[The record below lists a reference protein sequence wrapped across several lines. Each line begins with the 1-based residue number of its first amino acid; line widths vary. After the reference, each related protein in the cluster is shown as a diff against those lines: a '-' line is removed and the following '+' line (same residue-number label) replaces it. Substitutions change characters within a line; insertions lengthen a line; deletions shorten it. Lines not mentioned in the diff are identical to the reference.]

1 MTLCPEQT
9 QTHPSFLPPFPIP
22 FFISSSCFLPN
33 LYHSCFLFISY
44 TLTPFSNIL
53 FLSPFFPCFISFTY
67 SLPPPFIPSS
77 VRSIR
82 VSLCRLCPSIL
93 ASLLVSLFSSL
104 PSLATFLPPFLLI
117 SSLKFSISFPN
128 FCFLRYISH
137 SFLTTF
143 PSILFFPP
151 CSLSTLL
158 FPSLSPLSIS
168 YLLPFFS
175 LALLISLPLHAS
187 CFHPSCPSFLSFNI
201 NSFLLSF
208 SLAVLRKPY
217 FI

>member
-44 TLTPFSNIL
+44 ILTPFSNIL

-104 PSLATFLPPFLLI
+104 PSLATYLPPFLLI

-143 PSILFFPP
+143 PSILFFHPV
-151 CSLSTLL
+151 
-158 FPSLSPLSIS
+158 PSLLS
-168 YLLPFFS
+168 YFLLCHLYPF
-175 LALLISLPLHAS
+175 PT
-187 CFHPSCPSFLSFNI
+187 SFLSFPLPCLSPFLSMLPVSI
-201 NSFLLSF
+201 PPVLVSFPLTLTRSFCPSLSLF
-208 SLAVLRKPY
+208 
-217 FI
+217 